1 MPGMPFRPFP
11 ASPLSHLTRIRRRLR
26 LARQS
31 EDGLFLLLLG
41 GLTVLG
47 LWPILA
53 RNTGLPPF
61 NGGELINRHL
71 LLWLTLAGALAAVRG
86 HAHITVDVAGPYLPR
101 RSRAWLHAVTGVITG
116 LACLLFA
123 WLAGRFS
130 AGEWS
135 SAQAL
140 VEKSTLILLPA
151 AFWVLAPRFFFQA
164 WRDLRHAW
172 WRPPPR
178 PAPGRPAHPAGLAP

>member
-1 MPGMPFRPFP
+1 MPPP
-11 ASPLSHLTRIRRRLR
+11 SPISPPSHSTRIRRRLR

-47 LWPILA
+47 VWPILA

-61 NGGELINRHL
+61 NGGEIINRHL

-101 RSRAWLHAVTGVITG
+101 RGRLWLYVVTGIITG

-123 WLAGRFS
+123 WQAGRFS
-130 AGEWS
+130 LGEWGS
-135 SAQAL
+135 VHTM
-140 VEKSTLILLPA
+140 VEKATLTLLPA
-151 AFWVLAPRFFFQA
+151 AFLALAPRFFFQA

-172 WRPPPR
+172 RRPPP
-178 PAPGRPAHPAGLAP
+178 PAPGQPPAPAAGMAP

>member
-1 MPGMPFRPFP
+1 MAIRPFP
-11 ASPLSHLTRIRRRLR
+11 ASPLSHVTRIRRRLR
-26 LARQS
+26 LARRS

-101 RSRAWLHAVTGVITG
+101 RGRAGLYVVTGVIAG

-123 WLAGRFS
+123 WLAARFS
-130 AGEWS
+130 LGEWS

-140 VEKSTLILLPA
+140 VEKATLVLLPA
-151 AFWVLAPRFFFQA
+151 AFLALAPRFFFQA

-172 WRPPPR
+172 RRFPR
-178 PAPGRPAHPAGLAP
+178 PAAAARVTP